1 MLPPWGIK
9 GRIRPQV
16 WLVVPGVP
24 ASRVLRAL
32 CSAVLGVALAGLPS
46 VAWANPSPHDLSRQ
60 LDAASQQ
67 LETVVEQYNSTQVRL
82 AGTQAQRDAL
92 LARMA
97 PVERAMAALEDQVGR
112 YSAGLYEHAGG
123 SISALIAAG
132 SPDDLLDQ
140 LTMLDHVS
148 SVAHRQ
154 IEALSSERRA
164 YEAQRRDLDTV
175 LAQQQAQQADLAAKK
190 TRIEA
195 QITSLSQLRYMLY
208 GGRRP
213 VTMRDRYVPPY
224 QPGPAGVAVRFAY
237 GQLGKPYRWGAAG
250 PNSFDCSGLTM
261 ASWKAAG
268 VGLPHSA
275 ALQWAQVRHVPRAEL
290 KPGDLV
296 FYYGNI
302 HHVAIYIGDGRVI
315 HAPTYGEDV
324 TIAPIDDAPLHGYGR
339 P

>member
-1 MLPPWGIK
+1 M
-9 GRIRPQV
+9 
-16 WLVVPGVP
+16 P
-24 ASRVLRAL
+24 ASRRRAL
-32 CSAVLGVALAGLPS
+32 CSAVLGVALACLPS
-46 VAWANPSPHDLSRQ
+46 AVWANPSPHDLSQQ
-60 LDAASQQ
+60 LNAASQQ

-97 PVERAMAALEDQVGR
+97 PVERAMAALEDQIGR
-112 YSAGLYEHAGG
+112 YSAGLYEYAGG
-123 SISALIAAG
+123 SVSALIAAG

-148 SVAHRQ
+148 SVARRQ
-154 IEALSSERRA
+154 IEALSGERRR

-175 LAQQQAQQADLAAKK
+175 LAQQNAQQADLAAKK

-195 QITSLSQLRYMLY
+195 QINSLNQLRYTLY

-275 ALQWAQVRHVPRAEL
+275 ALQWAQVHHVSRAEL

-324 TIAPIDDAPLHGYGR
+324 TIAPVDGPPLHGFGR